1 MSNRDSQSADNTASY
16 QKQSRSILIALLFP
30 TMAIILDGAMF
41 SVALPTI
48 RDNFAIPPDTVA
60 WLTIS
65 FTLPFMM
72 LMPLFG
78 RLGDQLGKKR
88 LVSLGVIILCIGS
101 FTMLTANNLTMLFIG
116 RMIQGVGSSGITPLS
131 LAILSQRF
139 SVEKRGNALA
149 TWNAVAPATSI
160 FAPSIAGLLTDNL
173 GWRTIFLPPLLVGL
187 FAFAIVRWN
196 IPQSRN
202 KPDWAI
208 LKTFDWAGV
217 LLLAGTIIFGV
228 FYLSSRPLTGIEPF
242 RDFRFL
248 AGFAL
253 FSIGFVIWEIR
264 HPDPLVDLK
273 ILRVEGF
280 SPASLGAGFRMAM
293 IRGISFLLPLYLA
306 DIYGL
311 SALRIGL
318 FISLHAIF
326 QFIFIRV
333 GGRLADKWPNRQLI
347 LLGLS
352 IQTGVM
358 AYYGLIPPNISFFWI
373 GLGVMAHGVGT
384 GFSLAALHRTALRN
398 IAEDKT
404 GIAAGVYSMTRFAGS
419 MLAVAIAG
427 VILQTG
433 QAFGLSDLIG
443 YQLGYGFLV
452 IAGIFSLITT
462 LQLRKDF

>member
-1 MSNRDSQSADNTASY
+1 MTNLKHPSADDQPDY
-16 QKQSRSILIALLFP
+16 KKQSRAILIALLFP

-48 RDNFAIPPDTVA
+48 RDELAIPPDTVA
-60 WLTIS
+60 WLTIA

-78 RLGDQLGKKR
+78 RLGDQLGKRR
-88 LVSLGVIILCIGS
+88 LVILGVIILCIGS
-101 FTMLTANNLTMLFIG
+101 FMMLTANSLAMLFVG
-116 RMIQGVGSSGITPLS
+116 RIIQGIGSSGITPLS

-139 SVEKRGNALA
+139 SVEERGNALA

-160 FAPSIAGLLTDNL
+160 FAPSIAGVLTDNL

-187 FAFAIVRWN
+187 VAFIIVRWK
-196 IPQSRN
+196 IPQSRD
-202 KPDWAI
+202 KPNWAI
-208 LKTFDWAGV
+208 LKTFDWTGV
-217 LLLAGTIIFGV
+217 LLLAGSIIFGV

-253 FSIGFVIWEIR
+253 FSIGFVMWEKR

-311 SALRIGL
+311 TALRIGL

-347 LLGLS
+347 MLGLS

-358 AYYGLIPPNISFFWI
+358 IYYGLIPPNISFFWVS
-373 GLGVMAHGVGT
+373 LGVMAHGMGT
-384 GFSLAALHRTALRN
+384 GFSLAALHRTALKN
-398 IAEDKT
+398 ISEDKT

-427 VILQTG
+427 VILQTSNT
-433 QAFGLSDLIG
+433 FGLESLTG
-443 YQLGYGFLV
+443 YRLSYGFLV
-452 IAGIFSLITT
+452 IAGLLSIAATF
-462 LQLRKDF
+462 QLKKSA

>member
-1 MSNRDSQSADNTASY
+1 MPHPEQETAEY
-16 QKQSRSILIALLFP
+16 QKQSRAILIALLFP

-48 RDNFAIPPDTVA
+48 RDNFEIPPDTVA

-78 RLGDQLGKKR
+78 RLGDQLGKRR
-88 LVSLGVIILCIGS
+88 LVILGVIILCIGS
-101 FTMLTANNLTMLFIG
+101 FTMLTANNLAMLFVG
-116 RMIQGVGSSGITPLS
+116 RMIQGIGSSGITPLS

-139 SVEKRGNALA
+139 SVEERGNALA

-160 FAPSIAGLLTDNL
+160 FAPSIAGFLTDNF
-173 GWRTIFLPPLLVGL
+173 GWRTIFLPVLVIGI
-187 FAFAIVRWN
+187 FAFAIVNWK
-196 IPQSRN
+196 IPQAQERP
-202 KPDWAI
+202 KWGI
-208 LKTFDWAGV
+208 LKTFDWIGV

-228 FYLSSRPLTGIEPF
+228 FYLSSRPLTGVEPF

-248 AGFAL
+248 AGFL
-253 FSIGFVIWEIR
+253 IFIFGFVIWERR
-264 HPDPLVDLK
+264 HADPLVDLN

-280 SPASLGAGFRMAM
+280 VPASLGAGFRMAM

-306 DIYGL
+306 DIYLL

-318 FISLHAIF
+318 FFSLHAVF

-333 GGRLADKWPNRQLI
+333 GGRLADRWPNRQLI
-347 LLGLS
+347 LLGLA

-358 AYYGLIPPNISFFWI
+358 AYFGLIPSNISFIWI
-373 GLGVMAHGVGT
+373 ALGVMMHGVGT

-427 VILQTG
+427 VILQSSNTL
-433 QAFGLSDLIG
+433 GLSSLLG
-443 YQLGYGFLV
+443 YQLSYGFLV
-452 IAGIFSLITT
+452 AAGLLSIIAT
-462 LQLRKDF
+462 LQLRRNF